1 MKNLI
6 RYGFLAFTISVLFVG
21 CATKGST
28 KKRVNALEAQ
38 VGVMT
43 DEIARL
49 DQSLQETRAA
59 LAEAH
64 AGGYVSTSSGPV
76 SANTAIYRTPSGFE
90 LPSKDIQQALKGAG
104 YYQGAVDGKIGPST
118 KSAVKAFQQD
128 HGLDA
133 DGVVGKGTWNKL
145 KVYLSGGN

>member
-1 MKNLI
+1 MKNFI
-6 RYGFLAFTISVLFVG
+6 RFILFAAMISVLFVG
-21 CATKGST
+21 CASKGTTKS
-28 KKRVNALEAQ
+28 RVNALEAQ
-38 VGVMT
+38 MGVMT
-43 DEIARL
+43 DEVARL

-59 LAEAH
+59 LGVARA
-64 AGGYVSTSSGPV
+64 SSYDAGPV

-104 YYQGAVDGKIGPST
+104 YYQGTVDGKIGPST
-118 KSAVKAFQQD
+118 KSAVKAFQKD

-145 KVYLSGGN
+145 KVYLTGSN